1 MKIVKTVLIS
11 IVLVFSGI
19 TSAHAMG
26 DREKGALMGAGAV
39 LLLPSLLEGA
49 GNLFGGGHERTYTTT
64 TYVEPRPTVV
74 YREPVYVQERVI
86 YIDNP
91 PPRYYYPPR
100 PHHGYHDHHDGYYR
114 SYR

>member
-11 IVLVFSGI
+11 IVLVLSGI

-49 GNLFGGGHERTYTTT
+49 GNLFSGGQRTYTTT

-100 PHHGYHDHHDGYYR
+100 HHHHHDYDDRYYR